1 MLGHLGRAETM
12 LGHLGRAEIAD
23 ELQQVLND
31 FRNCQYWKR
40 GYVNIVNWFEN
51 QWLPL
56 AIRL

>member
-1 MLGHLGRAETM
+1 MLGHLPRART
-12 LGHLGRAEIAD
+12 AD

-31 FRNCQYWKR
+31 FRNCQYWKG